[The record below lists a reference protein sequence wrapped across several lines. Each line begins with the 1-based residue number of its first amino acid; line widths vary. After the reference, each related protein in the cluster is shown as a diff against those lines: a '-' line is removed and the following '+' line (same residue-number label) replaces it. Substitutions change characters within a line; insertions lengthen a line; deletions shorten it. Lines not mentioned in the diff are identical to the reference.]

1 MIYAII
7 EASGKQIWIQPGCF
21 YDINRINA
29 KPGETINL
37 KKALLINNNQ
47 TITIGTPYLSNI
59 HITGKVLKHLRGRKI
74 TIFKMKPKKN
84 IRQKNGHRQELSRI
98 LIQTI
103 ETVNNLNN

>member
-21 YDINRINA
+21 YDINKINA
-29 KPGETINL
+29 KPGETIQF

-47 TITIGTPYLSNI
+47 AITIGNPYISNI
-59 HITGKVLKHLRGRKI
+59 NITGKVLKHLRGRKI

-84 IRQKNGHRQELSRI
+84 VRQKNGHRQELSRI
-98 LIQTI
+98 LIQAIKTD
-103 ETVNNLNN
+103 NNLNN

>member
-7 EASGKQIWIQPGCF
+7 KASGKQIWIQPGCF
-21 YDINRINA
+21 YDINKIDA
-29 KPGETINL
+29 KPGEIIKLEKT
-37 KKALLINNNQ
+37 LLINNN
-47 TITIGTPYLSNI
+47 TKVFIGQPYLNNVN
-59 HITGKVLKHLRGRKI
+59 ITGKVLKHLRGRKI

-103 ETVNNLNN
+103 EIVNN